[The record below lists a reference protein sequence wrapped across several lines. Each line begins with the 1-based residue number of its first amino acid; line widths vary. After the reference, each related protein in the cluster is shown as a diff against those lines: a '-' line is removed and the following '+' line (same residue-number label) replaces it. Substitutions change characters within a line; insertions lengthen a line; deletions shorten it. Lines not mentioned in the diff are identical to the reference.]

1 MVRALAVLVMT
12 VAMAS
17 ASAQSA
23 RTESFGRFLRD
34 NGIDPE
40 TFVMEPGPFG
50 IARFQIHVH
59 HHLSIPCEGP
69 RGCYAKS
76 DLLDVSVSCPVRAA
90 MIHRRTSFDL
100 NGNVVAVA
108 ESVPPPAARFTIPRA
123 ESLEARVVTI
133 LCGDS
138 PYVR

>member
-17 ASAQSA
+17 ASAQST
-23 RTESFGRFLRD
+23 RTEGFDRFLSD
-34 NGIDPE
+34 NGIDPG

-50 IARFQIHVH
+50 SARFQIHIH
-59 HHLSIPCEGP
+59 HPLSIPCDGP

-76 DLLDVSVSCPVRAA
+76 DLLDVSVGCRVRAA
-90 MIHRRTSFDL
+90 LSHRRTSFDL

-108 ESVPPPAARFTIPRA
+108 EPAQTARFTIPRA
-123 ESLEARVVTI
+123 ESLENRVVTI